1 MAVERLLLAA
11 FALLGGGDRS
21 PGTDDLKQR
30 QKQKDELIASLY
42 DLQRRVRAGELPS
55 EEELGLGRVSRERI
69 LSGLDARAARQL
81 GITPSELKN
90 RLIPGFAAEL
100 DELARRQPTHDLAP
114 GAEPSPLLTLVLD
127 VEQQLFASADRRR
140 QRAGIKSPI
149 DSGPL
154 AQTLAAPTR
163 PPSPDTAAAAP
174 AAAAG
179 PSPKV
184 GAAAKGADPRAL
196 GKALYRAGRF
206 VDALAA
212 WEAVRFDDPATSLEL
227 KYMHADA
234 LFRAERAEEAI
245 KVWEKLASEHPDTSF
260 GQQADFAL
268 KIARAFV
275 ALKAARAIETAAP
288 GEAKP
293 ADPKTPVDIKTPA
306 DAKGGKGRSP

>member
-1 MAVERLLLAA
+1 MAVERLLFAA
-11 FALLGGGDRS
+11 LALLGGGDRS
-21 PGTDDLKQR
+21 PGADELKQR

-42 DLQRRVRAGELPS
+42 ELQRRVRNGELPS
-55 EEELGLGRVSRERI
+55 EQELGLGRVSRERI
-69 LSGLDARAARQL
+69 LAGLDARAARQL
-81 GITPSELKN
+81 GITPAELKN

-100 DELARRQPTHDLAP
+100 DELVKRQPTHDLAP

-154 AQTLAAPTR
+154 AQTLAAPQAPSAETG
-163 PPSPDTAAAAP
+163 PSPATTAAQAP
-174 AAAAG
+174 AAG
-179 PSPKV
+179 PSPKID
-184 GAAAKGADPRAL
+184 AAAKGADPRAV

-206 VDALAA
+206 PDALKA
-212 WEAVRFDDPATSLEL
+212 WESVRFDDPATSLEL
-227 KYMHADA
+227 QYMHADA
-234 LFRAERAEEAI
+234 LFRADRAEEAI
-245 KVWEKLASEHPDTSF
+245 KVWEKLASDHPDTSF

-275 ALKAARAIETAAP
+275 ALKAARALESPAP

-293 ADPKTPVDIKTPA
+293 ADVKAPA
-306 DAKGGKGRSP
+306 GAKEGKGRSP